1 MGGKFYP
8 AIIERFG
15 TFGDSLVGLLKTI
28 IGEAQR
34 DPLVDDDYVFSTS
47 SRTSYVASQ
56 LCFTA
61 VIADAYMID
70 QLMAMDVSGCPL
82 GAAVPAPAPPR
93 VPPPSGPQRASDP
106 CFYEVLGMYRHE

>member
-28 IGEAQR
+28 IDEAQR

-106 CFYEVLGMYRHE
+106 CFYEVSGMYRHE